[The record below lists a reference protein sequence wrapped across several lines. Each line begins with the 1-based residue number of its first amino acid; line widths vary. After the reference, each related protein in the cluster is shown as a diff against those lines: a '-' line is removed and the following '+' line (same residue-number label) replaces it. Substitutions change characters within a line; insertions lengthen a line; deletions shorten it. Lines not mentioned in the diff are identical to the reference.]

1 MINVLQG
8 TAEYIQATSRVGRSF
23 PGLVC
28 TVLTWAR
35 PRDLSHYETFEHYHA
50 TFYKHVEAQSV
61 TPFSPRAMDR
71 GLTGALL
78 SLMRLENDAFSPN
91 DGAGQLSAS
100 NQAEMQA
107 AIKVLATRA
116 GNVAED
122 NSRKQLAETELK
134 ERADEWAKEVS
145 KGGRILGYEKR
156 GADKDKTVALIKSPG
171 IQAWDNWTV
180 PMSMREVE
188 PGVRLIMN
196 TSHITDDHDWKPR

>member
-1 MINVLQG
+1 
-8 TAEYIQATSRVGRSF
+8 
-23 PGLVC
+23 
-28 TVLTWAR
+28 VLTWAR

-71 GLTGALL
+71 GLTGTML

-91 DGAGQLSAS
+91 EGAGQLSMS
-100 NQAEMQA
+100 NQAEMLD

-122 NSRKQLAETELK
+122 NSRKLLAEAELK

-145 KGGRILGYEKR
+145 KGGRILAYEKR
-156 GADKDKTVALIKSPG
+156 GPEKDKTVPLIKSPG

-196 TSHITDDHDWKPR
+196 TSHITDDHDWKPRPATKDED